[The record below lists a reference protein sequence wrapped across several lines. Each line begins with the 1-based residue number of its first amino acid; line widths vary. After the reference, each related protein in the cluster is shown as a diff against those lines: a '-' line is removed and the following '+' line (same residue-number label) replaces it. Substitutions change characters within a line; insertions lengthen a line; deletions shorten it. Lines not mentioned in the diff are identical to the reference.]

1 MPVEHI
7 WYPDGLYTCYSGTIT
22 GKELL
27 RSTLDVGGD
36 ARFDELRY
44 AIADWS
50 ACVESQVS
58 VEDVEKLSAYIRAM
72 SKSNPRI
79 SDLIVM
85 REDFHSQALVNLF
98 MFLTDEIPWY
108 VMGFRSLQDVDSWLL
123 DNLDITRESVLED

>member
-7 WYPDGLYTCYSGTIT
+7 WYPEGLYTRYT
-22 GKELL
+22 GCVRGEELL
-27 RSTLDVGGD
+27 QSTLAVGGD

-50 ACVESQVS
+50 GCTKSLIGVD
-58 VEDVEKLSAYIRAM
+58 DVEKLSAYIRAM

-79 SDLIVM
+79 ADLVVM

-108 VMGFRSLQDVDSWLL
+108 VMGFRSLTDVDQWLL
-123 DNLDITRESVLED
+123 ENLNIARECVVEN